1 MHTDRNA
8 NQQGGLGIIDFWRAL
23 NHERLEVFRLQQ
35 PTMKALQ
42 NTPNFGFKIQGFLH
56 QT

>member
-1 MHTDRNA
+1 M
-8 NQQGGLGIIDFWRAL
+8 DFWRAL
-23 NHERLEVFRLQQ
+23 HHDRLEVFRLQQ

-42 NTPNFGFKIQGFLH
+42 NTPNFGFKIQSFLH